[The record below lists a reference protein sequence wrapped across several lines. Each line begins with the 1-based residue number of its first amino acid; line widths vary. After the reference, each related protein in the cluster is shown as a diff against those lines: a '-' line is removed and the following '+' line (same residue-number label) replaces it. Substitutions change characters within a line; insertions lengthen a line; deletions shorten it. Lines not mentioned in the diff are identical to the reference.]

1 MATVLPPDVNVV
13 LVLDESLNVEEL
25 LSDVA
30 TVTLTSVTEP
40 YLVVLTID

>member
-1 MATVLPPDVNVV
+1 VATVLPPDVSVV
-13 LVLDESLNVEEL
+13 LTLDESLNVEEL

-40 YLVVLTID
+40 YILVLTIA